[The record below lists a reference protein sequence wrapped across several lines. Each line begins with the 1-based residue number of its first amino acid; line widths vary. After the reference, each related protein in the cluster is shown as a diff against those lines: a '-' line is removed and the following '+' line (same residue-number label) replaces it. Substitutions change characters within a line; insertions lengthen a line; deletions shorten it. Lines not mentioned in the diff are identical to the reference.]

1 MDNEIQVIYSL
12 FFYYY
17 KAGFNNGKEDAFN
30 IIYGKLDTTDQAYY
44 LEDSWDSLGYRDGYE
59 FYKNLYNK
67 YGTIIPVDM
76 IVGEQACDILLESY
90 FKRIAEYNQNANE
103 QISAIV
109 LALLPH
115 RPKEPQRW
123 IVANG

>member
-1 MDNEIQVIYSL
+1 MDNDIEVIYSL

-17 KAGFNNGKEDAFN
+17 KAGFYNGKEDAFN

-90 FKRIAEYNQNANE
+90 FKRIAEYNHVTNGE
-103 QISAIV
+103 ESAMI
-109 LALLPH
+109 LALLP
-115 RPKEPQRW
+115 RQPKEHQR
-123 IVANG
+123 